1 MESSYFCIVGR
12 INTSIW
18 FFLFVSDVLCGFSTV
33 PAPLCPKVFRHPFP
47 LRVRSVEQVKM
58 LCSLHLH
65 QPVLRL
71 RCDAHHS
78 NQLCLPCYE
87 RVCRRS
93 RVSHNFIVWPMLLEQ
108 FWVIFHVDTNITDLL
123 SSEFWYLIHF
133 LRKRLLTLRGRFEGR
148 A

>member
-1 MESSYFCIVGR
+1 MVKGTTTFVPFPIRPPTKESPNVLESKCFCIGGR
-12 INTSIW
+12 INISIR
-18 FFLFVSDVLCGFSTV
+18 FLFVSDVLCGFSTV

-47 LRVRSVEQVKM
+47 LRVRSLEQVEM

-93 RVSHNFIVWPMLLEQ
+93 RVSHNFIV
-108 FWVIFHVDTNITDLL
+108 
-123 SSEFWYLIHF
+123 
-133 LRKRLLTLRGRFEGR
+133 
-148 A
+148 